1 MNLKCDV
8 QYRKGDTWSKLTK
21 VGVTGVRKPVV
32 VKREGVNSALNG
44 ALNCSIDIFVDL
56 PADQKGSHL
65 SRNVEVLTDV
75 VEESI
80 RVPVTGLENMAS
92 DMCKKLLIHHEYAR
106 TANVDIRAE
115 YFRESRT
122 PLGRGTLEIYRL
134 LASGTAVR
142 GSGTR
147 KTIGAEVIGMTAC
160 PCAQQ
165 TVSEMMPCAGEVPV
179 MSHNQRNICTALFR
193 MDDGTDVE
201 ADDIIDL
208 VQGAFSSPTYELL
221 KRDDEGQVVINAH
234 SNPRFVEDVVR
245 NVLESIVERYRDLPD
260 NVEITVKSESEES
273 IHKHNAFAE
282 RTATLGELR
291 EEHRKTVTR

>member
-1 MNLKCDV
+1 MALKCDV

-56 PADQKGSHL
+56 PAEQKGSHL
-65 SRNVEVLTDV
+65 SRNVEVLSDV

-80 RVPVTGLENMAS
+80 KVPVTGLENMAS
-92 DMCKKLLIHHEYAR
+92 EMCRKLLVHHEYAQ
-106 TANVDIRAE
+106 TANVDIEAE
-115 YFRESRT
+115 YFRESKT
-122 PLGRGTLEIYRL
+122 PLGRGTLELYKL
-134 LASGTAVR
+134 LASGSAVR
-142 GSGTR
+142 GSKVR
-147 KTIGAEVIGMTAC
+147 KMIGAEVIGMTAC

-165 TVSEMMPCAGEVPV
+165 TVSEMMACSEGVPV
-179 MSHNQRNICTALFR
+179 MSHNQRNVCTAMLM
-193 MDDGTDVE
+193 MDDDVDVE
-201 ADDIIDL
+201 ADEIIDII
-208 VQGAFSSPTYELL
+208 QGAFSSPTFELL

-234 SNPRFVEDVVR
+234 NNPRFVEDVVR
-245 NVLESIVERYRDLPD
+245 NVLESIVERYGGLPD
-260 NVEITVKSESEES
+260 NVEITARSESEES

-291 EEHRKTVTR
+291 AEYSKSITR